1 MPDNHE
7 IIELI
12 TQFKESLEREMQGGE
27 QRILAH
33 VDARFDQI
41 DARLDAQAARL
52 ERQAGLI
59 QTGSRDIA
67 KTHIWSDKMD
77 SIIEGILRRLEA
89 LERAQPNDKPSG

>member
-1 MPDNHE
+1 MADNNIEE
-7 IIELI
+7 IIKASEGRLVVLI
-12 TQFKESLEREMQGGE
+12 TGVKESLEREMT
-27 QRILAH
+27 
-33 VDARFDQI
+33 VRFDQI